1 LVILIYV
8 LIVIDYYSNCF
19 FDIDQKTKQVKNKLD
34 IQHNLISS
42 NENKFKKVEGR
53 VQKRA

>member
-1 LVILIYV
+1 

-19 FDIDQKTKQVKNKLD
+19 FDIDRKIKQVKNKLD
-34 IQHNLISS
+34 IQHKLISS